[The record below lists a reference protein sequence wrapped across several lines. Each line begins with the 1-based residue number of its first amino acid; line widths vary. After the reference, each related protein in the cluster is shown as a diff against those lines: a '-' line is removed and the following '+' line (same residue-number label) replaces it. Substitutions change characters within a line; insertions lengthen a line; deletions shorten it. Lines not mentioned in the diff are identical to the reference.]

1 MLPSILS
8 RQLEKGLNDYIE
20 ATFPMTNDCFKGSI
34 KKLLDTK
41 DSVYHEPYV
50 AVKMPF
56 RTSEE
61 EDKFE
66 AIKLNYKPYVHQH
79 KAFQRLTIDSPIST
93 IVATGTGSGKT
104 ECFMYP
110 TLDYCYKN
118 REKRGIKVLIIYP
131 MNALATDQARRI
143 AEEIYDNNKLRGN
156 VTVGMYVG
164 GEEQGKTTMVMG
176 KDFVIT
182 DHETLLSNPPDI
194 LMTNYK
200 MLDYLLVRPKDATLW
215 KENKEDTLKYIVVD
229 ELHTFDGAQGTDLAC
244 LLRRLKSRL
253 GTPKNYICSIGTS
266 ATIGSGEDNTKIIQY
281 ASEIFGEKFEDDSV
295 ITEDRLDPEE
305 FFIDEVKDFKLPT
318 NDEINKLYEAYEK
331 DDYNAFIKLA
341 VNSWIT
347 NFDNEKIFSD
357 EGKIELGKRLLV
369 HNFTRSMLTLMK
381 NKYVQ
386 DSYIVNELQNSY
398 HFLKEIEKPKFAI
411 DTLFA
416 LISYSRA
423 LIGQKIRPFLTVTTQ
438 LWFRELRRVVGKV
451 SSNNVEYAL
460 ATDLNKEQSTHYLPI
475 INCRD
480 CGYTGWATI
489 PNARQN
495 GRISD
500 LNIFYNEF
508 FNYNDKVLFI
518 YPDKHEED
526 KDGFYRGFI
535 CPECLQI
542 DLGDEKQHTCS
553 SCGANSIPVIFP
565 KEIRTLGK
573 HKHYICPHCKSKSSI
588 SLLGLRSAT
597 AISATISQMFSSTF
611 NDDKKALT
619 FSDNV
624 QDAAYR
630 AGFFNS
636 RTWKFS
642 LRSAI
647 QKFVD
652 DRGNGLN
659 LYEFQNEFIKYWKEK
674 LSIEEYVSLFIPPN
688 LIWMDA
694 YNNMLETGKLLDN
707 DKTKL
712 LIRFIDNRLKYEI
725 LLEYGLTSRIGRTL
739 EKTYSS
745 VLHFPNEKVEEASK
759 QYEKV
764 LEYSKKYP
772 NRIRFLDFVRFKEFD
787 KLHKT

>member
-725 LLEYGLTSRIGRTL
+725 LLEYGLTSRI
-739 EKTYSS
+739 S
-745 VLHFPNEKVEEASK
+745 
-759 QYEKV
+759 
-764 LEYSKKYP
+764 
-772 NRIRFLDFVRFKEFD
+772 
-787 KLHKT
+787 